1 MNPQQSLGLSARGS
15 KALLPFLIAVFL
27 RRNSQLFDFKF
38 CDFCEFEIFTFRFS
52 FFVAIPLGAKRRMPQ
67 NYFSIALRL
76 ADFHRFAPLRIATFY
91 ATDPVL

>member
-1 MNPQQSLGLSARGS
+1 LKFS
-15 KALLPFLIAVFL
+15 
-27 RRNSQLFDFKF
+27 LFDFHL
-38 CDFCEFEIFTFRFS
+38 
-52 FFVAIPLGAKRRMPQ
+52 VAIPLGAKRRMPQ